1 MTTATMGRMD
11 TAEALNAWME
21 QNGYTA
27 WTLAAELGV
36 SPTTVRGYMYG
47 KHEIKRVF
55 ALAVATLGPYERP
68 QRPVRERP
76 ERKQTKGDLVREHLI
91 KHYPCAALPLG
102 ALTDIAAQFGVTRE
116 RVRQIAVGL
125 GYPGWRSQTPERRV
139 IRGKMGRNLC
149 PSCGKPWGTARYPE
163 DRIGSTRCEACRWT
177 EVACTECGK
186 PKRVRTA
193 HYLWIIGKTRP
204 VGKTA
209 DATYTGA
216 QFCNRVCFGRYIA
229 RTAGFLAHPENAV
242 HHGQAARL
250 RAARNRAAILEAI
263 RVPRTVA
270 EIVAVV
276 GLKENAVYRHLNALK
291 ADGKATYTESG
302 RGGKRMWAIV
312 EEA

>member
-1 MTTATMGRMD
+1 MGRMD
-11 TAEALNAWME
+11 TAEALNAWMD

-27 WTLAAELGV
+27 WTLAVELGV
-36 SPTTVRGYMYG
+36 SPATVRGYMDG

-102 ALTDIAAQFGVTRE
+102 ALSEIAAQFGVTRE

-125 GYPGWRSQTPERRV
+125 GYPGWHSQSPEQRV
-139 IRGKMGRNLC
+139 ILGKMGRKLC
-149 PSCGKPWGTARYPE
+149 ISCGKPYGRGRYAE
-163 DRIGSTRCEACRWT
+163 DRIGRIRCEECRWT
-177 EVACTECGK
+177 EVSCTECGK
-186 PKRVRTA
+186 LKRVRTSR
-193 HYLWIIGKTRP
+193 YLSSIGRTNK
-204 VGKTA
+204 VGSGA
-209 DATYTGA
+209 ATYTGA

-229 RTAGFLAHPENAV
+229 RTAGFLAHRENAV
-242 HHGQAARL
+242 HHGHAARL
-250 RAARNRAAILEAI
+250 RADRNRAAILEAI
-263 RVPRTVA
+263 RVSRTVA

-276 GLKENAVYRHLNALK
+276 GLEVNAVYRHLNALK
-291 ADGKATYTESG
+291 AEGKATYTESG